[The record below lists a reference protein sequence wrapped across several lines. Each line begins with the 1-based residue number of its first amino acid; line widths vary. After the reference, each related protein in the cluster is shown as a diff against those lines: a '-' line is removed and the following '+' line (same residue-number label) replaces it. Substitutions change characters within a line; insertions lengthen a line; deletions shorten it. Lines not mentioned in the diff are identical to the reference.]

1 LILIT
6 QHRAEGNPKLHKDIT
21 NLPLKTMPSVD
32 LLLLGTSCKGF
43 SHYNNHVRTIHEVDF
58 SKPQLSSGN
67 TWTGAQAYI
76 CAHRPKVV
84 LFENVWG
91 ICRQIQKDELDDETK
106 REPGE
111 KNIDVVV
118 AFFKAQ
124 GYAVGFNKLNSANFC
139 LPQTRRRVWLWAELM
154 DSSTHE
160 LPLEAQDI
168 FQRCVFQ
175 VSSSTG
181 KSILFFC

>member
-1 LILIT
+1 
-6 QHRAEGNPKLHKDIT
+6 
-21 NLPLKTMPSVD
+21 MPSVD